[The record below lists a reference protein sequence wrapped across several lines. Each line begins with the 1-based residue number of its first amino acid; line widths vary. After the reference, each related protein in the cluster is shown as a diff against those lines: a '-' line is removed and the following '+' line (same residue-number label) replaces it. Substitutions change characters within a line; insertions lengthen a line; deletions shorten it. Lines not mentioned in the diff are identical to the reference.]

1 MKAVAYNIKHFEK
14 EYLAKANQK
23 KHDITLI
30 GNPLGINTAIYA
42 EGKDAVIVFADD
54 DVSAAVIEK
63 LAGLGIKYIVTR
75 SAETG
80 HIDIK
85 SAIAHGIKVANIPS
99 YPQQQTEMLQAL
111 QDAANQTI
119 KNLDLWQANKCVGD
133 ACVCAKNCQHPVA
146 KG

>member
-1 MKAVAYNIKHFEK
+1 MKAVAYNIKSFEK
-14 EYLAKANQK
+14 EFLAKANQK

-42 EGKDAVIVFADD
+42 EGKDAVIVFAHD
-54 DVSAAVIEK
+54 DVSSLVIEK

-75 SAETG
+75 SADTD

-85 SAIAHGIKVANIPS
+85 AALDRGIKVANIPS
-99 YPQQQTEMLQAL
+99 LAGQSHESMQAL

-133 ACVCAKNCQHPVA
+133 ACVCAKNCQQPVA
-146 KG
+146 KN